1 MSIHRLIQKDHLILI
16 IAVISTFFITSSSI
30 SNYGHFDITKVV
42 YGQPVPDQTNSNATK
57 SVNMQDIPLEK
68 VPVGDIDVAY
78 KMFGQGD
85 PILLISPAQ
94 ADMNAWELSANL
106 SELSSNHT
114 VIVFD
119 SRGVGNTT
127 TGNRPFSIQ
136 QFANDTA
143 GLLDALKIQKADV
156 LGYSLGSFV
165 AQQLAVT
172 HPDKVNRLVL
182 VAASCG
188 GKESIPPSPE
198 LPKMVIDVINK
209 IANGTPVTSQEVKEL
224 MSQGLGSAWLK
235 LHPNFL
241 ETMPIPEAKDLF
253 PSITPNNNLKQLKA
267 VADWMAT
274 NWSGLFE
281 ELRKISIPTLII
293 TGTDDMNVP
302 TQNSLIIAE
311 KFQGPGL
318 YR

>member
-1 MSIHRLIQKDHLILI
+1 MNVWER
-16 IAVISTFFITSSSI
+16 
-30 SNYGHFDITKVV
+30 
-42 YGQPVPDQTNSNATK
+42 
-57 SVNMQDIPLEK
+57 
-68 VPVGDIDVAY
+68 VGT
-78 KMFGQGD
+78 
-85 PILLISPAQ
+85 
-94 ADMNAWELSANL
+94 L

-143 GLLDALKIQKADV
+143 GLMDALKIQEADV
-156 LGYSLGSFV
+156 LGYSLGSFI

-172 HPDKVNRLVL
+172 HPDKINRLVL

-188 GKESIPPSPE
+188 GKESIPPNPE

-209 IANGTPVTSQEVKEL
+209 IANDTHVTSQEVKTL
-224 MSQGLGSAWLK
+224 QSQGWGSGWLK

-253 PSITPNNNLKQLKA
+253 PNITPSNNLKQLKA
-267 VADWMAT
+267 GEDWVAT
-274 NWSGLFE
+274 NWNGVCD

-293 TGTDDMNVP
+293 TGTDDTSLP
-302 TQNSLIIAE
+302 TQNSLIIAG
-311 KFQGPGL
+311 KIPGAWL
-318 YR
+318 VQIKDAGHLLPGQYPDKMNKIIQTFLSTTSQNS